1 MRVLDL
7 FIPKW
12 RRYVCPLI
20 IAPVRAALA
29 LAIGGKI
36 ATRTT
41 VLVLLSQSHYRSSE
55 LAGSTR
61 RALYAPESGVR
72 AGRPRADRRWD
83 KPGVLALPAH
93 ELSINCEAR
102 RARGRSAS
110 FIGPCSQ

>member
-1 MRVLDL
+1 VQSSAPQSVDCRVKLYICQRSERTQTDSVHVRVLDL

-41 VLVLLSQSHYRSSE
+41 VLVLLSHYRSGE

-61 RALYAPESGVR
+61 RALYYS
-72 AGRPRADRRWD
+72 
-83 KPGVLALPAH
+83 
-93 ELSINCEAR
+93 
-102 RARGRSAS
+102 
-110 FIGPCSQ
+110 